1 MSNLLALGFPTIS
14 KTGTSAEDVV
24 EYSLYDFL
32 QGSLSQSQVNQAEK
46 NRQSE
51 MRKVVVPE
59 PEEFD
64 FSKVGVD
71 AKVNTH
77 ESETF
82 KAPAISSDKQG
93 FLSNGIY
100 RLDAKAM
107 KPHIDGNNF
116 TGKSQ
121 FKYGVNADKAVL
133 DGAAYANEKN
143 LWLGNKAKVFI
154 VDGIVGYS
162 NGQPTQ
168 WLNIYRTS
176 TGMVHDCPTTTAK

>member
-32 QGSLSQSQVNQAEK
+32 QGSLAQSQVNQAEK

-71 AKVNTH
+71 GATMQTSTS
-77 ESETF
+77 ESI
-82 KAPAISSDKQG
+82 APRIISSFSVHATNQAITRGFKTGDINNIVAQG
-93 FLSNGIY
+93 KAVYAQGRYGSQWHYMKNGNTVI
-100 RLDAKAM
+100 
-107 KPHIDGNNF
+107 
-116 TGKSQ
+116 
-121 FKYGVNADKAVL
+121 VNAKTNRVIT
-133 DGAAYANEKN
+133 
-143 LWLGNKAKVFI
+143 VFS
-154 VDGIVGYS
+154 S
-162 NGQPTQ
+162 NSGTKKGQNAGQ
-168 WLNIYRTS
+168 FNN
-176 TGMVHDCPTTTAK
+176 